1 MKSTKSCM
9 SSFLLE
15 IDRNN
20 CSVYTIPLHKGG
32 KGTDASEKKE
42 CKSSTDSTSLQFLSE
57 GNF

>member
-1 MKSTKSCM
+1 M